1 MERVA
6 ASHKLHVLVARRFIV
21 GKVLPPIDGHLE
33 PRLPFVDQD
42 LCKEAIIPAVTAIFR
57 VMSRVE
63 LCAVGLP
70 TTRTCAQQCC
80 ARSVVPEHWCWAI
93 GTTHWRAGD
102 CRVRLLGSASVEAT
116 FSNGMNHIDSY
127 RFIYIIHSRITC
139 PSGYM
144 FGRIEFACRSFRLCI
159 KWIVIAARQ
168 RWRWRL
174 SSRGLTGHCAADQPA
189 RPGIPPSAVGVAFR
203 AGSGR
208 KARDGPYKLFNCY
221 VDRAGVPTAQFE
233 SRRVLLRLTSSTIEY
248 MRLSDRVPM
257 YRTVTSGPERT

>member
-1 MERVA
+1 
-6 ASHKLHVLVARRFIV
+6 
-21 GKVLPPIDGHLE
+21 
-33 PRLPFVDQD
+33 LPFVDQD

-57 VMSRVE
+57 VMSRVK

-80 ARSVVPEHWCWAI
+80 ARSVVPEHWCWARVV
-93 GTTHWRAGD
+93 GTTHGGQESVAFAPFGG
-102 CRVRLLGSASVEAT
+102 RLSQRPQRTSSLQS
-116 FSNGMNHIDSY
+116 
-127 RFIYIIHSRITC
+127 RFTD

-144 FGRIEFACRSFRLCI
+144 FGRHEFACRSSRLS
-159 KWIVIAARQ
+159 KWIVIARQ
-168 RWRWRL
+168 RWRL
-174 SSRGLTGHCAADQPA
+174 SSLVPWPHSSLDTAADQPEP
-189 RPGIPPSAVGVAFR
+189 PGFPRSAVGVASR

-208 KARDGPYKLFNCY
+208 KARDGPYQLFNCY